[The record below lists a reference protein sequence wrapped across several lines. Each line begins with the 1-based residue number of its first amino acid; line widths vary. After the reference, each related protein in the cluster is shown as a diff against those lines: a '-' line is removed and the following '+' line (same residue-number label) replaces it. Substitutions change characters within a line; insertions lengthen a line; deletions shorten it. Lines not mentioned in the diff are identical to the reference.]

1 MDDAISN
8 AGRRRR
14 IRRDHHL
21 LATSFA
27 ITARGEEVEISA
39 ERRCG
44 GVRLA
49 TQATIRGSSQAYPST
64 MNRSTLYRLAEDRV
78 SALCE
83 TGKKSWTFWL
93 NEPDGSRS
101 PGPEGSFYDVSYL
114 RKLEMVNHARR
125 IKGLKPT
132 STIKKSAKWYT
143 QIPK

>member
-1 MDDAISN
+1 
-8 AGRRRR
+8 
-14 IRRDHHL
+14 
-21 LATSFA
+21 
-27 ITARGEEVEISA
+27 
-39 ERRCG
+39 
-44 GVRLA
+44 
-49 TQATIRGSSQAYPST
+49 
-64 MNRSTLYRLAEDRV
+64 MNRCNLYRLAEDRV

-93 NEPDGSRS
+93 NEPDGSKS
-101 PGPEGSFYDVSYL
+101 PGPEGSFYEVSYL